1 MDGFMRALV
10 SVWTDSGFA
19 HLSIENVIMIGVG
32 LVLLYLAIAKQYEPL
47 LLLPIAFGDIMANF
61 PNTGFEDDG
70 HRLRYQ
76 IRNFPAADFHGRR
89 RYDRLWSAHR

>member
-32 LVLLYLAIAKQYEPL
+32 LVLLYLADHNDV
-47 LLLPIAFGDIMANF
+47 F
-61 PNTGFEDDG
+61 DG
-70 HRLRYQ
+70 EVGKAGIGPYGNESSHKAVHV
-76 IRNFPAADFHGRR
+76 I
-89 RYDRLWSAHR
+89 SS

>member
-32 LVLLYLAIAKQYEPL
+32 LVLLYLATQNSMNHC
-47 LLLPIAFGDIMANF
+47 FF
-61 PNTGFEDDG
+61 CQS
-70 HRLRYQ
+70 H
-76 IRNFPAADFHGRR
+76 
-89 RYDRLWSAHR
+89 SATSWQTSRTPGSKTKWAL